1 MFLFELTDNST
12 SGMRDEVLSNILAN
26 QSEPL
31 ILANQSADY
40 NNYPQRSPSY
50 PEVLININY

>member
-12 SGMRDEVLSNILAN
+12 SDMRDDVLTNILTN

-40 NNYPQRSPSY
+40 NSY
-50 PEVLININY
+50 PTKEPVLSRGTN

>member
-1 MFLFELTDNST
+1 MFVMFLFELTDNST
-12 SGMRDEVLSNILAN
+12 SGIRDEVLTNILAN

-40 NNYPQRSPSY
+40 NNYPAKEP
-50 PEVLININY
+50 VLSRGTN